1 MNVLAGS
8 LSASYM
14 IGNLY
19 YRFLTNEDGFA
30 DTLRADGSLIPAAVE
45 ESLRFEAPVTFL
57 MRTAKQETVI
67 GGCPV
72 HQGEHIMMGIASAG
86 RDEQV
91 YPDADRF
98 RLDRVDPVE
107 HLAFGAGPHL
117 CIGNH
122 LTRMVGKV
130 MLEETI
136 GAFPPGTLAL
146 VPDYEWVCVA
156 HMQEYGPETLEVIAT

>member
-1 MNVLAGS
+1 SMMVNFRDTDGWQIDRRHIRSLAVNVLAGS

-19 YRFLTNEDGFA
+19 YRLLTNEDGFE
-30 DTLRADGSLIPAAVE
+30 DMLRTDASKIPVAVE

-57 MRTAKQETVI
+57 MRTAKADAVI

-86 RDEQV
+86 RDELV
-91 YPDADRF
+91 YPDANRF

-130 MLEETI
+130 VLE
-136 GAFPPGTLAL
+136 
-146 VPDYEWVCVA
+146 
-156 HMQEYGPETLEVIAT
+156 